1 LRTCG
6 SFAYDSPSSSS
17 EIPLT
22 QVVAII
28 QARLGSTRLPRKVL
42 SPIAGVPMLE
52 HVVRRVS
59 EARSVDQVVV
69 ATTVSSRDDAIVSL
83 CQDRGWSVSRGSED
97 DVLARYHAA
106 ALSYGADVIV
116 RVCSDCPLVDPE
128 LIDDVVGALQDRP
141 EVDYVAN
148 NLPSR
153 TYPIGLDLEVFRRS
167 ALETAH
173 AEDRDPAL
181 REHVTP
187 YIRQNPDRFQIMA
200 LGHTEDLSHHRW
212 TVDVPED
219 LTLIRRVYEEM
230 GGEPGP
236 WRSVVELCERHPEWS
251 QLNAHVAQKPQHI
264 GPTR

>member
-1 LRTCG
+1 M
-6 SFAYDSPSSSS
+6 
-17 EIPLT
+17 T

-42 SPIAGVPMLE
+42 SPIGGVPMLE

-59 EARSVDQVVV
+59 EARSVNQVVV

-106 ALSYGADVIV
+106 AQSHGADVIV

-141 EVDYVAN
+141 ELDYVAN
-148 NLPSR
+148 NLPPR
-153 TYPIGLDLEVFRRS
+153 TYPIGLDLEAFRRS

-173 AEDRDPAL
+173 GEDRDPAL
-181 REHVTP
+181 REHVTS
-187 YIRQNPDRFQIMA
+187 YIRQNTDRFEI
-200 LGHTEDLSHHRW
+200 LGLSHTEDLSSHRW

-219 LTLIRRVYEEM
+219 LMLIERVYQEM
-230 GGEPGP
+230 GGDPGP
-236 WRSVVELCERHPEWS
+236 WRTIVELCEAHPEWS
-251 QLNAHVAQKPQHI
+251 QLNAHVVQKPQRI
-264 GPTR
+264 EPSQ